1 MWLSNF
7 NDVKDRRAVLDFLEA
22 FPNEQRRGEGYQL
35 LELFEKI
42 TQNSPR
48 LYPDGFIGFAQ
59 NGRACKNAK
68 SSFVFGF
75 APKIDGLVIRVSA
88 DLGSCENILSGLGE
102 FSRDASC
109 IYIDTLTD
117 IEVGVMENILKQTY
131 LSERNTS

>member
-1 MWLSNF
+1 MSNF
-7 NDVKDRRAVLDFLEA
+7 NEVKDRRAIRDFLEVY
-22 FPNEQRRGEGYQL
+22 PNEKSRDEGYQL

-42 TQNSPR
+42 TQNAPR

-59 NGRACKNAK
+59 NGRACKNAQF
-68 SSFVFGF
+68 SFVFGF
-75 APKIDGLVIRVSA
+75 APKIDVLVIGVSA
-88 DLGSCENILSGLGE
+88 DVGTCENILSGLGE
-102 FSRDASC
+102 FSRDAFC

>member
-1 MWLSNF
+1 M
-7 NDVKDRRAVLDFLEA
+7 
-22 FPNEQRRGEGYQL
+22 

-42 TQNSPR
+42 TQNAPR

-59 NGRACKNAK
+59 NGRACKNAQF
-68 SSFVFGF
+68 SFVFGF

-88 DLGSCENILSGLGE
+88 DFGSCENILSGLGE
-102 FSRDASC
+102 FLRDASC